1 MKFYLIY
8 MVEISEAETRWILEM
23 KFASYGG
30 VKDLR
35 NIFVIMENRSS
46 PGTIVSL

>member
-1 MKFYLIY
+1 

-35 NIFVIMENRSS
+35 NIFVITENTSNQE
-46 PGTIVSL
+46 TIVTF